1 MLDNKNHQ
9 WPLIVSAERSRVTS
23 FLSKG
28 PKMKW
33 PCAKTAQADLTRGPG
48 RLTCEKNFMRF
59 GTPVGFTG
67 CMRTK
72 FFVFAKR
79 QAAFEKKVCGL
90 LQRTPCPK
98 ACAATGR
105 EEFFPTRM
113 SREKTDP
120 ILFCPLR
127 RPKLYEV
134 FGVPGGHTVFVSMLG
149 EKKRAVKWPPNK
161 YSIPNAP
168 LSCQPISVNPHN
180 FSRLPKSQAVIS
192 YNIPTCQAAEPVLL
206 YSQKRK
212 TGNKPEGSVTVLRN
226 QRLLDSIEK
235 SFHIQVV
242 LPYEKC
248 MIDMCAE

>member
-72 FFVFAKR
+72 FFVFAKK
-79 QAAFEKKVCGL
+79 QAAFEKRVCGL

-98 ACAATGR
+98 AHVYRPRRVFSHAHVAGKNRSNFILSSAEAKTLRGFWCAWWAHC
-105 EEFFPTRM
+105 
-113 SREKTDP
+113 
-120 ILFCPLR
+120 FCI
-127 RPKLYEV
+127 
-134 FGVPGGHTVFVSMLG
+134 HALG

-168 LSCQPISVNPHN
+168 LFCQSFFVNPHN
-180 FSRLPKSQAVIS
+180 FSRLPKLQAVIL
-192 YNIPTCQAAEPVLL
+192 YNIPTCQAADPVLL

-226 QRLLDSIEK
+226 QRSLDSIEK

>member
-48 RLTCEKNFMRF
+48 RLTCEKKLHALRYTRWLHRLYAHEVFCFCKKASRLWKK
-59 GTPVGFTG
+59 GFAA
-67 CMRTK
+67 CCSARLVPRRT
-72 FFVFAKR
+72 F
-79 QAAFEKKVCGL
+79 
-90 LQRTPCPK
+90 
-98 ACAATGR
+98 TGR

-134 FGVPGGHTVFVSMLG
+134 FGVPGGHTVFVSMPWG
-149 EKKRAVKWPPNK
+149 KEKGG
-161 YSIPNAP
+161 
-168 LSCQPISVNPHN
+168 QM
-180 FSRLPKSQAVIS
+180 
-192 YNIPTCQAAEPVLL
+192 TAE
-206 YSQKRK
+206 Q
-212 TGNKPEGSVTVLRN
+212 
-226 QRLLDSIEK
+226 I
-235 SFHIQVV
+235 
-242 LPYEKC
+242 
-248 MIDMCAE
+248 

>member
-79 QAAFEKKVCGL
+79 QAAFEKRVCGL

-98 ACAATGR
+98 AHVYRPRRVFSHAHVAGKNRSNFILSSAEAKTLRGFWCAWWAHCFCIHALGKRKGR
-105 EEFFPTRM
+105 
-113 SREKTDP
+113 SND
-120 ILFCPLR
+120 R
-127 RPKLYEV
+127 RINIAYQ
-134 FGVPGGHTVFVSMLG
+134 M
-149 EKKRAVKWPPNK
+149 PPC
-161 YSIPNAP
+161 
-168 LSCQPISVNPHN
+168 LVNP
-180 FSRLPKSQAVIS
+180 FSWIRTTSPGCPSCGQSFYTTSQLAKLPNPCYYIVRKGRQVI
-192 YNIPTCQAAEPVLL
+192 NLKAQ
-206 YSQKRK
+206 
-212 TGNKPEGSVTVLRN
+212 
-226 QRLLDSIEK
+226 
-235 SFHIQVV
+235 
-242 LPYEKC
+242 
-248 MIDMCAE
+248 

>member
-79 QAAFEKKVCGL
+79 QAAFEKRVCGL

-98 ACAATGR
+98 AHVYRPRRVFSHAHVAG
-105 EEFFPTRM
+105 
-113 SREKTDP
+113 KTDP

-134 FGVPGGHTVFVSMLG
+134 FGVPGGHTVFVSMPWG
-149 EKKRAVKWPPNK
+149 KEKGG
-161 YSIPNAP
+161 
-168 LSCQPISVNPHN
+168 QM
-180 FSRLPKSQAVIS
+180 
-192 YNIPTCQAAEPVLL
+192 TAE
-206 YSQKRK
+206 Q
-212 TGNKPEGSVTVLRN
+212 
-226 QRLLDSIEK
+226 I
-235 SFHIQVV
+235 
-242 LPYEKC
+242 
-248 MIDMCAE
+248 